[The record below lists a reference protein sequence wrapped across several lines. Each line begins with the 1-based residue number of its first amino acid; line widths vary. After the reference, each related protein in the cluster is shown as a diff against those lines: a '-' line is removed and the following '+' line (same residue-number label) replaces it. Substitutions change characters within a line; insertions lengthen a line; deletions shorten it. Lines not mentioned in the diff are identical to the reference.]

1 MRTTNAIY
9 QERINRVLDYIA
21 AHLDEDLPLRK
32 LSRVA
37 CFSPFHFHRLFLG
50 FTGETL
56 NEHVR
61 RTRLERAAAL
71 LRASPERRITDVAL
85 TVGFAGVAEFS
96 RAFKRHFGLNAS
108 AWDRRALLP
117 NSKIGKAPLPFP
129 IYSVEELE
137 AWKGSK
143 GLRVRVTTFP
153 SARYT
158 YIRVHNPFGSER
170 LAQAYR
176 DLMQWLAERG
186 VALRD
191 TVIAGMSQ
199 DDAAITPHE
208 KYRYDIGA
216 AFAIAD
222 EPGILRDALRERG
235 GRHRE
240 PPASRSGFSNR
251 IFPAGRVAVMRA
263 TGSLDDVGRVWQY
276 LYRCWLPASRY
287 EPGDSPAMEI
297 FLSLPE
303 TLNSEHFDLYAC
315 VPVREI

>member
-1 MRTTNAIY
+1 MTNVVY
-9 QERINRVLDYIA
+9 RERINRVLDYIA

-71 LRASPERRITDVAL
+71 LRASPVRRITDVAL

-108 AWDRRALLP
+108 AWDRRSPLP

-137 AWKGSK
+137 AWKRSK

-176 DLMQWLAERG
+176 DLLQWLADRG

-216 AFAIAD
+216 AFAFAD
-222 EPGILRDALRERG
+222 EPGILRTRCASGVVAIANLPRQEPDSATGFFRRG
-235 GRHRE
+235 
-240 PPASRSGFSNR
+240 ASRLCGPRESRRCGPR
-251 IFPAGRVAVMRA
+251 MAV
-263 TGSLDDVGRVWQY
+263 S
-276 LYRCWLPASRY
+276 
-287 EPGDSPAMEI
+287 
-297 FLSLPE
+297 LSLLAAGEP
-303 TLNSEHFDLYAC
+303 L
-315 VPVREI
+315 